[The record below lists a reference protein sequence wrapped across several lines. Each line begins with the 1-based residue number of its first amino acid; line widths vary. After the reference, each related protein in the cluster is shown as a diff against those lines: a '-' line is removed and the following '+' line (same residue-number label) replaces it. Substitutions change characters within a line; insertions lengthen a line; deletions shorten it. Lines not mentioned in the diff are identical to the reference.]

1 MFTLIFIKYLGLPK
15 KIRLIVGF
23 LALAFLIVI
32 GFRLFFYD
40 PIARW
45 RTAEEI
51 VYVNFRNNPKGNH
64 YQSMV
69 IDLIL
74 KKFALNNL
82 DRKLISGDFAI
93 SCDKNNCFLLI
104 QTDNLKNLIGELQKE
119 KLTWQKVRRDII
131 IISENNQQP
140 RLKKIFNPWAY
151 QQRQNQLTRSSFKAV
166 IYNNNEPT
174 DDWQKI
180 VNYFNQRIIRGRIS
194 NWGIEITNKNKQIQP
209 TDDNLWNN
217 QEIIIQKKSSNKPV
231 MINGDYNNP
240 QETSIFNLLEEL
252 TNNNFYFQAKK
263 IKNTGILLNDYDFL
277 IKLPQPIDKK
287 SLNNIENA
295 WLNWSK
301 ELSTKEKNLYLNDG
315 TKVIT
320 LIKNQDLLWSND
332 PDTDSRKIITINE
345 NNRLFLITDKDYLT
359 ITNNTAYLQQN
370 HQSEESFG
378 IIALSQLNDNNPL
391 KRILRDFS
399 WIYFNNSGVL
409 IK

>member
-1 MFTLIFIKYLGLPK
+1 
-15 KIRLIVGF
+15 
-23 LALAFLIVI
+23 
-32 GFRLFFYD
+32 
-40 PIARW
+40 
-45 RTAEEI
+45 
-51 VYVNFRNNPKGNH
+51 
-64 YQSMV
+64 
-69 IDLIL
+69 
-74 KKFALNNL
+74 
-82 DRKLISGDFAI
+82 
-93 SCDKNNCFLLI
+93 
-104 QTDNLKNLIGELQKE
+104 
-119 KLTWQKVRRDII
+119 
-131 IISENNQQP
+131 
-140 RLKKIFNPWAY
+140 
-151 QQRQNQLTRSSFKAV
+151 
-166 IYNNNEPT
+166 
-174 DDWQKI
+174 
-180 VNYFNQRIIRGRIS
+180 
-194 NWGIEITNKNKQIQP
+194 
-209 TDDNLWNN
+209 
-217 QEIIIQKKSSNKPV
+217 